1 MKQRQILTSFKCLM
15 EDTLYGLWM
24 GGCYA
29 CDEAAKNKI
38 RSNGTQTQ
46 SSHRGAGGLW
56 GLFSANTFVSDS
68 DVIIHQRET
77 KLHDFGF
84 GATFDRA
91 WTSSRY
97 IGVCIMK

>member
-1 MKQRQILTSFKCLM
+1 MDYGWGVVMPVLKQQKIK
-15 EDTLYGLWM
+15 
-24 GGCYA
+24 YA
-29 CDEAAKNKI
+29 A
-38 RSNGTQTQ
+38 TQHKQ
-46 SSHRGAGGLW
+46 SSHRGAGGL
-56 GLFSANTFVSDS
+56 GRLFSANTFVSDS

-97 IGVCIMK
+97 KGVCIMK